1 MKKMPLILAVALGAA
16 TLCGEAAAPAVAPA
30 AAPAPKAPA
39 KTGRPRTT
47 PYTMEEVAA
56 RRAKSQQI
64 LMQKVGGTVPRPGTQ
79 KGEIVYVNCQTRAP
93 QEWINESVAY
103 FAEETKFKIVSKTGT
118 FNFAKPEIQGNS
130 TLFVIDDEKL
140 PAFLVAPDDR
150 WAFVNIAPLAK
161 ERRPAF
167 FQARVKKQLSRG
179 FAYLCGAANSQYPMA
194 LTRGLKDISD
204 VDRNM
209 DYRLPVDIFQRFR
222 TYMEPLGVTPQ
233 VSVIYR
239 KAVQE
244 GWAPAPTNEWQKAV
258 WDKVHAMPKN
268 PMKIE
273 FDPKKGR

>member
-1 MKKMPLILAVALGAA
+1 MKKFLISAIGLATTIACAQATASATSQVDAA
-16 TLCGEAAAPAVAPA
+16 KAVQ
-30 AAPAPKAPA
+30 
-39 KTGRPRTT
+39 RRTT
-47 PYTMEEVAA
+47 PYTMEEIAA

-79 KGEIVYVNCQTRAP
+79 KGEIFYVNCQTRAP
-93 QEWINESVAY
+93 QTWIDESIAY
-103 FAEETKFKIVSKTGT
+103 FREETKFKISSKTGT
-118 FNFAKPEIQGNS
+118 FDFANPVIYGNS
-130 TLFVIDDEKL
+130 TLYVIDDEKM

-150 WAFVNIAPLAK
+150 WAFVNIAPLAN
-161 ERRPAF
+161 EQRPAF

-233 VSVIYR
+233 VTVIYR

-258 WDKVHAMPKN
+258 WDKVHAVPAN

>member
-1 MKKMPLILAVALGAA
+1 MKMVLMSAVGLVAA
-16 TLCGEAAAPAVAPA
+16 CACAQPATSATPQNAPSKAA
-30 AAPAPKAPA
+30 
-39 KTGRPRTT
+39 RPRTT

-79 KGEIVYVNCQTRAP
+79 KGEIFYVNCQSRAP
-93 QEWINESVAY
+93 QTWIDESVAY
-103 FAEETKFKIVSKTGT
+103 FREETKFKISCKTGT
-118 FNFAKPEIQGNS
+118 FDFANPVVYGNS
-130 TLFVIDDEKL
+130 TLYVIDDEKM

-150 WAFVNIAPLAK
+150 WALVNIATLAK
-161 ERRPAF
+161 EQRPAF

-209 DYRLPVDIFQRFR
+209 DYRLPVDLFQRFR
-222 TYMEPLGVTPQ
+222 AYMEPLGVTPQ

-244 GWAPAPTNEWQKAV
+244 GWAPAPTNAV
-258 WDKVHAMPKN
+258 QQAIWDRVHAVPAN

>member
-1 MKKMPLILAVALGAA
+1 MKMVLMSAVGLVAA
-16 TLCGEAAAPAVAPA
+16 CACAQPATPA
-30 AAPAPKAPA
+30 TPQSAQSKAV
-39 KTGRPRTT
+39 RPRTT

-56 RRAKSQQI
+56 RRAKSQQV

-79 KGEIVYVNCQTRAP
+79 KGEIFYVNCQTRAP
-93 QEWINESVAY
+93 QAWIDESVA
-103 FAEETKFKIVSKTGT
+103 GT
-118 FNFAKPEIQGNS
+118 FDFANPVVYGNS
-130 TLFVIDDEKL
+130 TLYVIDDEKM
-140 PAFLVAPDDR
+140 PSFLVAPDDR
-150 WAFVNIAPLAK
+150 WALVNIATLAK
-161 ERRPAF
+161 EQRPAF

-179 FAYLCGAANSQYPMA
+179 FAYLCGAANSQYPMS

-233 VSVIYR
+233 VTVIYR

-258 WDKVHAMPKN
+258 WDKVHAVPAN

-273 FDPKKGR
+273 FDPQKGR